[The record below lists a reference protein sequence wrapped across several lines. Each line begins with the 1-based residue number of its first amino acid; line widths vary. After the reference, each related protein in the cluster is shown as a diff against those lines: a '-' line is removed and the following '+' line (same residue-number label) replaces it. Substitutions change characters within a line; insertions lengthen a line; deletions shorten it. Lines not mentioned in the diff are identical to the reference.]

1 MRLGDTLRGMCRRVT
16 CDICDKPT
24 YAGCGEHIEQVLGD
38 VPVDQRCQGHDSDGG
53 PKSFLKTI
61 LGRN

>member
-1 MRLGDTLRGMCRRVT
+1 MCRRVT
-16 CDICDKPT
+16 CDTCGKPT

-38 VPVDQRCQGHDSDGG
+38 VPVDQRCPGHDGDVSQGDGQR
-53 PKSFLKTI
+53 SFLRTF

>member
-1 MRLGDTLRGMCRRVT
+1 MCRRVT
-16 CDICDKPT
+16 CDTCGKPT

-38 VPVDQRCQGHDSDGG
+38 VPVDQRCPGHDAGEQ
-53 PKSFLKTI
+53 KSFLRTI